1 MNALH
6 HTITILPS
14 MTVIDAAAMAVSR
27 NGILQTNGRACVIA
41 RSLLP
46 GYVKIHATAKK
57 AA

>member
-1 MNALH
+1 MH

-14 MTVIDAAAMAVSR
+14 MRFIDAAAMAAAR

-41 RSLLP
+41 AHLLP
-46 GYVKIHATAKK
+46 GYARVSCGIKAKK